1 MNVLMFGWEFP
12 PNISGGLGTAC
23 YGIVKGL
30 SNFQDVNISFV
41 VPKAHGNERTS
52 ENLKLISAEN
62 VSEENRILNLKKSES
77 LQFIEVASNLTPYLT
92 PERFASGVQLTKEVK
107 EEHELKINR
116 NKRKSYFSGTYGPS
130 LFDEINNYALVAKTI
145 ASNSDFEVIHAHDW
159 LTFPA
164 AISAKQISGKPLVVH
179 IHSTD
184 FDRSGGS
191 VNPHIYQIEK
201 RGMEEADHI
210 ITVSNLIKRRLT
222 DQYQIPENKITT
234 IYNAV
239 EPGKKEPGNIRFKNL
254 KEKTVT
260 FLGRITIQKG
270 PEYFVDV
277 ARMIINRMKNVH
289 FVIAGN
295 GEMKEKIISRCI
307 QYGISRKV
315 HFTGFL
321 NGPEVDEMYHR
332 SDLFIMPSVSEP
344 FGIVPLEAMLSD
356 VPVIISLQSGVSELI
371 KNVVKTD
378 FWDVHAMADAV
389 YGILKRKSLSSTLIS
404 EGKKEVNQLNWKH
417 SAGEIRQVYLKT
429 IVKKAS

>member
-30 SNFQDVNISFV
+30 SYFQDVNISFV

-52 ENLKLISAEN
+52 ENLKLISAETI
-62 VSEENRILNLKKSES
+62 SEENWILNLKKSEC

-92 PERFASGVQLTKEVK
+92 PEGFVSSVQLTSEVK
-107 EEHELKINR
+107 EEHGLKINR
-116 NKRKSYFSGTYGPS
+116 DKPKFHFSGTYGPS

-239 EPGKKEPGNIRFKNL
+239 EPEKKEPGNIRFRNL

-321 NGPEVDEMYHR
+321 NGPDVDEMYRR

-378 FWDVHAMADAV
+378 FWDVNAMADAV
-389 YGILKRKSLSSTLIS
+389 YGILKRKSLSATLIS
-404 EGKKEVNQLNWKH
+404 EGKKEVNLLNWKH
-417 SAGEIRQVYLKT
+417 SAGEIREIYLKT
-429 IVKKAS
+429 ILKKAS

>member
-30 SNFQDVNISFV
+30 SSYQDINISFV
-41 VPKAHGNERTS
+41 VPKTHGNEKTT
-52 ENLKLISAEN
+52 ENLELISAEN
-62 VSEENRILNLKKSES
+62 ISNEKRRITLKKSEY
-77 LQFIEVASNLTPYLT
+77 LQLIEVDSNLVPYLT
-92 PERFASGVQLTKEVK
+92 PEKFVSRLQSKEETKEKSV
-107 EEHELKINR
+107 LRGNR
-116 NKRKSYFSGTYGPS
+116 DEPKFYFSGKYGPS
-130 LFDEINNYALVAKTI
+130 LFDEINNYAIVAKTI
-145 ASNSDFEVIHAHDW
+145 ATDFDFEVIHAHDW

-164 AISAKQISGKPLVVH
+164 AILAKQVSGKPLIVH

-191 VNPHIYQIEK
+191 VNPHIFSIEK
-201 RGMEEADHI
+201 HGMEEADHI
-210 ITVSNLIKRRLT
+210 ITVSNMIKRRLI
-222 DQYQIPENKITT
+222 DQYQISANKITT
-234 IYNAV
+234 IYNAI
-239 EPGKKEPGNIRFKNL
+239 EPGKNELKFVRNKKS
-254 KEKTVT
+254 KEKIVT

-295 GEMKEKIISRCI
+295 GEMREQIITRCI
-307 QYGISRKV
+307 HYGISHRV

-321 NGPEVDEMYHR
+321 NGPEVNEMLHR

-344 FGIVPLEAMLSD
+344 FGIVPLEAMLSN

-389 YGILKRKSLSSTLIS
+389 YGILSHRKLSATLIS
-404 EGKKEVNQLNWKH
+404 EGKKEVNELNWNH
-417 SAGEIRQVYLKT
+417 PAGEIRQVYLRT
-429 IVKKAS
+429 IIKEAS

>member
-41 VPKAHGNERTS
+41 VPKAHGNEQTL
-52 ENLKLISAEN
+52 ENLQLISAEN
-62 VSEENRILNLKKSES
+62 VSEQKNILKLKKSES
-77 LQFIEVASNLTPYLT
+77 LQFIEVTSNLTPYLT
-92 PERFASGVQLTKEVK
+92 PEGYASGVQLTNAEK
-107 EEHELKINR
+107 EERALKTNR
-116 NKRKSYFSGTYGPS
+116 DKPKFYFSGTYGPS

-145 ASNSDFEVIHAHDW
+145 AGNSDFEVIHAHDW

-164 AISAKQISGKPLVVH
+164 AISAKKISGKPLVVH

-191 VNPHIYQIEK
+191 VNPRIYQIEK
-201 RGMEEADHI
+201 QGMEEADHI

-239 EPGKKEPGNIRFKNL
+239 EPAKKEHGNIRLKKL

-321 NGPEVDEMYHR
+321 NGPEVDEMYRR

-389 YGILKRKSLSSTLIS
+389 YGILKRKSLSATLIS

-417 SAGEIRQVYLKT
+417 SAGEIRQVYFKT